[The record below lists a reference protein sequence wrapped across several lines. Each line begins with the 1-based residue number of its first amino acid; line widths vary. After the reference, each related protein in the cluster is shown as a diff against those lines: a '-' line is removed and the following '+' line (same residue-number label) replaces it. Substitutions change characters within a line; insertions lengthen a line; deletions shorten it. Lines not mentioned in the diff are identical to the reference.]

1 MTTTYTNQTNAKRI
15 REPLFNVDRIKYR
28 NFRSSEKENV
38 ETNLFKLDISR
49 IMDEL
54 ETIDLSIIEYITNIV
69 GDIKD
74 ITESVKLDDG
84 LSYAISGVNIHL
96 DLFKYVSEEAI
107 SGQVLNIDVTNKL
120 SAKLTRLYNKVSRIE
135 SEN

>member
-1 MTTTYTNQTNAKRI
+1 MTTTYINQTNAKRI
-15 REPLFNVDRIKYR
+15 REPLFNVFRIKYR
-28 NFRSSEKENV
+28 NFRSSEKENL

-54 ETIDLSIIEYITNIV
+54 ETIDLSIIEYMTNIV
-69 GDIKD
+69 GEIKD

-84 LSYAISGVNIHL
+84 LSYAISGVNVHL
-96 DLFKYVSEEAI
+96 DLFKYVSEQEI

-135 SEN
+135 SEY